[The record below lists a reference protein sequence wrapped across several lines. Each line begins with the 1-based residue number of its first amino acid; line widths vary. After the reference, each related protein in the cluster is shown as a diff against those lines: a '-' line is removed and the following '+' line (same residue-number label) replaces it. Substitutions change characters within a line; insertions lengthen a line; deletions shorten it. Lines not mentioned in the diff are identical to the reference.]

1 MVCFQL
7 KQIFG
12 IASNLDSSV
21 ENLETDQLFNLSLY
35 YQYVTN
41 LNTNLYLNVMIETLL
56 MTFFRSKV
64 DQIKYFSNILF
75 QTSLFEIQSALRS
88 EKESNT
94 LN

>member
-1 MVCFQL
+1 MEFQR
-7 KQIFG
+7 IW
-12 IASNLDSSV
+12 SLDSSV

-41 LNTNLYLNVMIETLL
+41 FNTNSYLNVMIETLL
-56 MTFFRSKV
+56 MTFFRSKI
-64 DQIKYFSNILF
+64 DQIKYLSNILF
-75 QTSLFEIQSALRS
+75 QTTLFEIQSALRS

>member
-1 MVCFQL
+1 LEFQR
-7 KQIFG
+7 IW
-12 IASNLDSSV
+12 SLDSSV

-64 DQIKYFSNILF
+64 DQIKYLSNILF

>member
-1 MVCFQL
+1 MEFQR
-7 KQIFG
+7 IW
-12 IASNLDSSV
+12 SLDSSV

-41 LNTNLYLNVMIETLL
+41 FNTNSYLNVMIETLL

-64 DQIKYFSNILF
+64 DQIKYLSNILF
-75 QTSLFEIQSALRS
+75 QNTLIEIQSALRS

>member
-1 MVCFQL
+1 MEFQR
-7 KQIFG
+7 IW
-12 IASNLDSSV
+12 SLDSSV

-64 DQIKYFSNILF
+64 DQIKYLSNILF

>member
-1 MVCFQL
+1 MEFQR
-7 KQIFG
+7 IW
-12 IASNLDSSV
+12 SLDSSV

-56 MTFFRSKV
+56 MTFFRSKI
-64 DQIKYFSNILF
+64 DQIKYLSNILF
-75 QTSLFEIQSALRS
+75 QTTLFEIQSALRS